1 MPIER
6 TVMMKLPTHTLAVAV
21 ALAAAS
27 TLSLAQTRAPR
38 GANDVSTYQRNNQA
52 PTTPRDA
59 GGTAL
64 REDLD
69 GTPVTTDHAVQL
81 CSTLS
86 RRAQRDDCV
95 AQVSRD
101 DASMPAA
108 SDSGMLPG
116 STMDRGTSTDG
127 MTRRNRRR

>member
-1 MPIER
+1 MR
-6 TVMMKLPTHTLAVAV
+6 LLTHTLAVAV
-21 ALAAAS
+21 ALTAAS

-38 GANDVSTYQRNNQA
+38 GANDASTYQRTHQA
-52 PTTPRDA
+52 PTTSSDS
-59 GGTAL
+59 GSAL

-69 GTPVTTDHAVQL
+69 GTAVSTQDAVQL

-101 DASMPAA
+101 DASMPAG
-108 SDSGMLPG
+108 DSGMSPG

>member
-6 TVMMKLPTHTLAVAV
+6 TVIMRLLTHTLAVAV
-21 ALAAAS
+21 ALTAAS

-38 GANDVSTYQRNNQA
+38 GANDASTYQRTHQA
-52 PTTPRDA
+52 PTTSSDS
-59 GGTAL
+59 GSAL

-69 GTPVTTDHAVQL
+69 GTAVSTQDAVQL

-86 RRAQRDDCV
+86 RRTQRDDCV

-101 DASMPAA
+101 DASMPAG
-108 SDSGMLPG
+108 SDSGMSSG

-127 MTRRNRRR
+127 MMRRHPRR

>member
-1 MPIER
+1 
-6 TVMMKLPTHTLAVAV
+6 MKLMPHTLALAV
-21 ALAAAS
+21 ALTAAS
-27 TLSLAQTRAPR
+27 TLSLAQTTRAPR
-38 GANDVSTYQRNNQA
+38 GANDVSTYQRNHQA
-52 PTTPRDA
+52 PITSSDP
-59 GGTAL
+59 GSAL

-69 GTPVTTDHAVQL
+69 GTAVSTQDAVQL

-101 DASMPAA
+101 DASMPAG
-108 SDSGMLPG
+108 SDTGMSPG
-116 STMDRGTSTDG
+116 TTMDRGTSTDG